1 MTSPRAGAVVAAAL
15 GAVAALFTW
24 LAIAAPLA
32 MGLVHPWPVDAP
44 GDAPASTERDPAP
57 SAAGRKVAAI
67 LLSQAGTEITDF
79 LAPYA
84 ILSES
89 GAFDVIA
96 VAPTRDVAPL
106 NGGLGIVPDATL
118 DELDARHPGG
128 ADVVV
133 LPNVMDPDS
142 PVLREWVRRQA
153 AHGAR
158 VASICEGARLL
169 ATTQLL
175 DGREATS
182 HWAALGSLR
191 DAHPTVRWRDDR
203 RWVEDGPFLTS
214 AGVTAAIDASLRI
227 VAREAD
233 AQAAARTAAALRLP
247 PSRDPASAPTRFTT
261 RDGITAL
268 LEAGFRW
275 PKRHVLVSLD
285 DRIDEL
291 PLAAVLDAWPRTFA
305 ARTASVAPGRRTVRS
320 RHGLTLVPMLDAA
333 AAGAD
338 VMTPRTTDA
347 PAFDTALLDIARTLG
362 GSPAALAAVQLE
374 LPVAHLKLDEHPT
387 PVAGPLA
394 ALAALLTA
402 GGAAGL
408 LVRRLRRAAQLRR
421 RTRR

>member
-1 MTSPRAGAVVAAAL
+1 MTSSRAGAVVAAAL

-169 ATTQLL
+169 AATQLL

-191 DAHPTVRWRDDR
+191 DAHPAVRWRDDR

-233 AQAAARTAAALRLP
+233 AQVAARTAAALRLP
-247 PSRDPASAPTRFTT
+247 PPRDPVSPPTRFAT

-275 PKRHVLVSLD
+275 PKRRVLVSLD
-285 DRIDEL
+285 DRVDEL

-320 RHGLTLVPMLDAA
+320 RHGLTLVPMRDAA
-333 AAGAD
+333 AAEGD
-338 VMTPRTTDA
+338 VLVPRATDA
-347 PAFDTALLDIARTLG
+347 PAFDTALLDIAGTLG
-362 GSPAALAAVQLE
+362 GAPATLAAVQLE
-374 LPVAHLKLDEHPT
+374 LPVAHLRLDEHAT
-387 PVAGPLA
+387 PVARPLA
-394 ALAALLTA
+394 ALVALLA
-402 GGAAGL
+402 VGGAAGL
-408 LVRRLRRAAQLRR
+408 AVRRLRHAAQLRR